1 MSYVNRQYSAFE
13 IRKKITKVD
22 MEKVMHMADNIS
34 CDSELTKELEMVI
47 EDLKVLKF
55 EKKSFSW

>member
-1 MSYVNRQYSAFE
+1 
-13 IRKKITKVD
+13 
-22 MEKVMHMADNIS
+22 MHMADNIS